1 MKERRKY
8 IFIFERR
15 VVRLRFFKF
24 LKSSASTFE
33 ICWLRFLQTV
43 GKILILIAR
52 TIVVEGNLPALL
64 KDPFFFKTFR
74 VQKKRGEGAGAP
86 VGFFGDTGSEKRT
99 QQVGLLPRVCPVCKS
114 KASSCT
120 LRNDG
125 LSSSLGTACVGY
137 TVNSSV

>member
-74 VQKKRGEGAGAP
+74 VQKKEERE
-86 VGFFGDTGSEKRT
+86 
-99 QQVGLLPRVCPVCKS
+99 RVHQSV
-114 KASSCT
+114 
-120 LRNDG
+120 
-125 LSSSLGTACVGY
+125 
-137 TVNSSV
+137 SSVIPEAKKELNKSGCFPEFVPSVKVKLSPALYGTMDYRRPWALLA